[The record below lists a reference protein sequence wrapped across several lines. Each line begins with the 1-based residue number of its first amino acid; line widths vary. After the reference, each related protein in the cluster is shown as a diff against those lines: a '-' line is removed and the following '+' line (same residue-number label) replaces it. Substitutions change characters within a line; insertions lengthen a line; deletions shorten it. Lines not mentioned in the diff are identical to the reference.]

1 MSLMGDEMENNVSSA
16 TDLQLDPSSDNTRP
30 PPGARKRGR
39 NASAC
44 LQCHTRKQKCNG
56 HLPCLNCIRRG
67 VGYLCSGPP
76 AQHQREPRS
85 REKRTQEPKRRAPEA
100 RSQSPAPDEVETT
113 GNSGQA
119 QIPPVPTESQPRI
132 GQLWRSRG
140 APAFFGTSYF
150 GPQVAAIM
158 IDSSAPDIPA
168 GTGSSRAIDARPFR
182 DESGPF
188 SQIWDLLGLLPRR
201 KTAVDHLVDR
211 FFNDVNQDID
221 AVHPTSFRQSYVQ
234 FWERKSGFDD
244 VTTVDLRWLALLFI
258 ILAIGTYLDCPL
270 DSTPETKRDYEEAS
284 LRFYWASRRAIVLAP
299 SFYGESTDLVRAG
312 VLVTRY
318 LIQTQRLAE
327 SWLTVGFAARIGI
340 AQGLHVDGDKWGLP
354 RRSTETRRRLW
365 CHLYTLDRMISLALG
380 RPSVISD
387 AQSIMEEPQNIF
399 VDDLTD
405 DEARSAQPQPL
416 TNPTIS
422 AMASF
427 EYRLAKVIGQI
438 QEACFHFHSVSYRDV
453 LALDEKLM
461 RWKST
466 LPPYFA
472 LEDPNLSLDETHGY
486 LKWQRLYL
494 HTSFHFARITL
505 HRPFLLRYSMTNRYE
520 SSRHACLSS
529 ARADLGSRLNNHTSV
544 AAERYASSL
553 AAHQLFNS
561 AIILG
566 IIAVREAKS
575 QQTPGVVE
583 DLEAY
588 CEMQRSEMW
597 LSEFG
602 LAEIKVVEMCI
613 AKLKQQLQGSAHR
626 GTATQQQSP
635 QAARVP
641 TVADSSNVAPTDIGL
656 TLTADQNSELMNV
669 GGLEMVSPSTL
680 NTGATSVWQDQ
691 LFPGSF
697 PGLTDLQTWQEVIDS
712 IDVDFRYDG

>member
-1 MSLMGDEMENNVSSA
+1 MENSASSA
-16 TDLQLDPSSDNTRP
+16 TGLQLGPSSANDKP

-44 LQCHTRKQKCNG
+44 TQCHTRKQKCNG

-67 VGYLCSGPP
+67 VGHLCSGPP
-76 AQHQREPRS
+76 AQNQQQPGS
-85 REKRTQEPKRRAPEA
+85 RERRPQNPTPRTQELRA
-100 RSQSPAPDEVETT
+100 RSPASDEVVRARASN
-113 GNSGQA
+113 GRAS
-119 QIPPVPTESQPRI
+119 IPAIPSESQPRI
-132 GQLWRSRG
+132 GQLWSSRG
-140 APAFFGTSYF
+140 APAFYGTSYF

-158 IDSSAPDIPA
+158 IDSSAPVIPA
-168 GTGSSRAIDARPFR
+168 GTGSRRALDARPFR

-188 SQIWDLLGLLPRR
+188 SQIWDLLGLLPRQ
-201 KTAVDHLVDR
+201 KTTVDHLVDR

-244 VTTVDLRWLALLFI
+244 VTTVDLRWLALLFV
-258 ILAIGTYLDCPL
+258 ILAIGAYLDCPL
-270 DSTPETKRDYEEAS
+270 ESTPDTKRDYEEAS

-312 VLVTRY
+312 VLITRY

-354 RRSTETRRRLW
+354 RRSTETRRRVW

-405 DEARSAQPQPL
+405 DEARSAQPQPI
-416 TNPTIS
+416 TDPTIS

-438 QEACFHFHSVSYRDV
+438 QEACFQFHTASYREV
-453 LALDEKLM
+453 LALDEKLL
-461 RWKST
+461 RWRDT

-472 LEDPNLSLDETHGY
+472 LETPDLSLDETHRF

-505 HRPFLLRYSMTNRYE
+505 HRPYLLRYSMTHRYE
-520 SSRHACLSS
+520 YSRQACLSS
-529 ARADLGSRLNNHTSV
+529 ARADLGTRLNNHTSV
-544 AAERYASSL
+544 AAERYALSL

-566 IIAVREAKS
+566 IIAVREVKS
-575 QQTPGVVE
+575 PQTPGVVE

-613 AKLKQQLQGSAHR
+613 AKLKQQLQSGANRSTVVQH
-626 GTATQQQSP
+626 QSP
-635 QAARVP
+635 EAAQVP
-641 TVADSSNVAPTDIGL
+641 PIAELSNAAPLDVGL
-656 TLTADQNSELMNV
+656 TFTAEQQNHALTND
-669 GGLEMVSPSTL
+669 GGPEMATPSTL
-680 NTGATSVWQDQ
+680 DTGKTPAWQDQ

-697 PGLTDLQTWQEVIDS
+697 PGLTDLQTWQEVIDN
-712 IDVDFRYDG
+712 IDVDFCYDG

>member
-1 MSLMGDEMENNVSSA
+1 M
-16 TDLQLDPSSDNTRP
+16 
-30 PPGARKRGR
+30 
-39 NASAC
+39 
-44 LQCHTRKQKCNG
+44 
-56 HLPCLNCIRRG
+56 NCIRRG
-67 VGYLCSGPP
+67 VSYLCSGPP
-76 AQHQREPRS
+76 PPQHQPEPRC
-85 REKRTQEPKRRAPEA
+85 REKRPRDPKRRAPEL
-100 RSQSPAPDEVETT
+100 RSRSPTPDEVVEVTGSGGLATT
-113 GNSGQA
+113 NTRAMPSQS
-119 QIPPVPTESQPRI
+119 QQPRI
-132 GQLWRSRG
+132 GQLWSSRG
-140 APAFFGTSYF
+140 APAFYGTSYF
-150 GPQVAAIM
+150 GPQVAAVM
-158 IDSSAPDIPA
+158 IDSSAPVIPA
-168 GTGSSRAIDARPFR
+168 GTGSRRALDARPFR

-188 SQIWDLLGLLPRR
+188 SQIWDLLGLLPRQ
-201 KTAVDHLVDR
+201 KTTVDHLVDR

-244 VTTVDLRWLALLFI
+244 VTTVDLRWLALLFV
-258 ILAIGTYLDCPL
+258 ILAIGAYLDCPL
-270 DSTPETKRDYEEAS
+270 ESTPDTKRDYEEAS

-312 VLVTRY
+312 VLITRY

-354 RRSTETRRRLW
+354 KRSTETRRRLW
-365 CHLYTLDRMISLALG
+365 GHLYTLDRMISLALG

-387 AQSIMEEPQNIF
+387 AQSILEEPQNIF
-399 VDDLTD
+399 VDDMTD
-405 DEARSAQPQPL
+405 DEAHSAQPQPL

-438 QEACFHFHSVSYRDV
+438 QEACFQFHAASYRDV
-453 LALDEKLM
+453 LALDKKLM
-461 RWKST
+461 RWKDT
-466 LPPYFA
+466 LPHYFA
-472 LEDPNLSLDETHGY
+472 LEDPDLSLDETHGY

-520 SSRHACLSS
+520 FSRHACLSS
-529 ARADLGSRLNNHTSV
+529 ARADLGTRLNNHTTD
-544 AAERYASSL
+544 AAKRYATSL

-566 IIAVREAKS
+566 IIAVREVKS
-575 QQTPGVVE
+575 PQTPGVVE

-613 AKLKQQLQGSAHR
+613 AKLKQQLQNSAQR
-626 GTATQQQSP
+626 NTGTQRQTPEASQ
-635 QAARVP
+635 VP
-641 TVADSSNVAPTDIGL
+641 NLDGPSNVVPVDVDL
-656 TLTADQNSELMNV
+656 TMATDQNAALMNV
-669 GGLEMVSPSTL
+669 GPLEMVSPSTL
-680 NTGATSVWQDQ
+680 DAGKTPVWQDQ
-691 LFPGSF
+691 LFPGTF
-697 PGLTDLQTWQEVIDS
+697 PGLTDLQTWQEVIDN
-712 IDVDFRYDG
+712 IDVDFCYDG

>member
-1 MSLMGDEMENNVSSA
+1 M
-16 TDLQLDPSSDNTRP
+16 
-30 PPGARKRGR
+30 
-39 NASAC
+39 
-44 LQCHTRKQKCNG
+44 
-56 HLPCLNCIRRG
+56 NCIRRG

-76 AQHQREPRS
+76 AQNQQEPRS
-85 REKRTQEPKRRAPEA
+85 REKRTQDPKRRAAPEV
-100 RSQSPAPDEVETT
+100 RSQSPNPDEVVEAT
-113 GNSGQA
+113 GSSEQA
-119 QIPPVPTESQPRI
+119 SIQAMPSQSQPRI
-132 GQLWRSRG
+132 GQLWSSRG

-158 IDSSAPDIPA
+158 IDSSAPVIPA
-168 GTGSSRAIDARPFR
+168 GTGSRRALDARPFR

-188 SQIWDLLGLLPRR
+188 SQIWDLLGLLPRQ
-201 KTAVDHLVDR
+201 KTTVDHLVDR

-244 VTTVDLRWLALLFI
+244 VTTVDLRWLALLFV
-258 ILAIGTYLDCPL
+258 ILAIGAYLDCPL
-270 DSTPETKRDYEEAS
+270 ESTPDTKRDYEEAS

-312 VLVTRY
+312 VLITRY

-354 RRSTETRRRLW
+354 KRSTETRRRLW

-387 AQSIMEEPQNIF
+387 AQSIFEEPQNIF

-405 DEARSAQPQPL
+405 EEARSAQPQPL
-416 TNPTIS
+416 AKPTIS

-438 QEACFHFHSVSYRDV
+438 QEACFHFHTASYRDV
-453 LALDEKLM
+453 LALDKKLM
-461 RWKST
+461 RWKDT

-472 LEDPNLSLDETHGY
+472 LEDPDLSLDETHGY

-494 HTSFHFARITL
+494 HTSFHFARTTL

-520 SSRHACLSS
+520 FSRHACLSS
-529 ARADLGSRLNNHTSV
+529 ARADLGTRLNNHTSD

-553 AAHQLFNS
+553 ASHQLFNS

-566 IIAVREAKS
+566 IIAVREVKS
-575 QQTPGVVE
+575 PQTPGVVE

-613 AKLKQQLQGSAHR
+613 AKLKQQLQSGAHR
-626 GTATQQQSP
+626 SIATRQQSP
-635 QAARVP
+635 EAVQVP
-641 TVADSSNVAPTDIGL
+641 NVDESSNVAPLDVDVNL
-656 TLTADQNSELMNV
+656 AADQNSALMNA
-669 GGLEMVSPSTL
+669 GPLEMVPSSTL
-680 NTGATSVWQDQ
+680 DIGKTPVWQDQ

-697 PGLTDLQTWQEVIDS
+697 PGLTDLQTWQEVIDN
-712 IDVDFRYDG
+712 IDVDFCYDG